1 MKKEKE
7 QPLKVN
13 TTFEELMKI
22 ATKGNPKPKRKSKN
36 KGKQNENKR

>member
-1 MKKEKE
+1 MEKEKE

-22 ATKGNPKPKRKSKN
+22 ATKGNPKPKRKIK
-36 KGKQNENKR
+36 KKEKPNENKR